1 MKKPGKEPGAAPDP
15 ALAGLDE
22 STLRLFVSSV
32 RDYAILMLDPTG
44 RITSWNPGAEA
55 IKGWAAHEIIGSH
68 FSRFYPPEALQRGLP
83 QHELTVAANVGRFED
98 EGWRVRKDGT
108 MFWANVIITALRDST
123 GKLIGYAKV
132 TRDLTERRRQE
143 ETLRHSEERFRSL
156 VEGVKDYAIFM
167 LDTGGIVTTWN
178 AGAQQIKGYL
188 AHEIIGSHFSRFYP
202 PDAIQGGLPDHELR
216 V

>member
-22 STLRLFVSSV
+22 STLRIFVSSV

-83 QHELTVAANVGRFED
+83 QHE
-98 EGWRVRKDGT
+98 VR
-108 MFWANVIITALRDST
+108 
-123 GKLIGYAKV
+123 
-132 TRDLTERRRQE
+132 
-143 ETLRHSEERFRSL
+143 
-156 VEGVKDYAIFM
+156 
-167 LDTGGIVTTWN
+167 
-178 AGAQQIKGYL
+178 
-188 AHEIIGSHFSRFYP
+188 
-202 PDAIQGGLPDHELR
+202 
-216 V
+216 